1 MRATVLQYTVASLIV
16 MSPAPAV
23 GSAMTVTF
31 AAPQAQES
39 AFATDTLRL
48 GGREVAAGD
57 SVRGPVLVAAG
68 DLRVSGT
75 VVGTAVSL
83 LGDIVVEE
91 GGLITG
97 DAVAVLGSV
106 RGDPAAIGGS
116 VRSFTGS
123 FSWLSDVRSE
133 PVPRRNTADA
143 LSLSFG
149 WLVMI
154 LLIGIGVLVFAGGYL
169 DGVTDVLE
177 QSFWRS
183 FLVGIAAELGLVPV
197 LVLVVAALAI
207 TLVGI
212 LLIPFAIVA
221 YVLAVAGLVT
231 LGFLAVAQLV
241 GGSFGRKPA
250 TAQPRGQ
257 ALRAL
262 VFGVVLFMGSWVVA
276 AAFQWWPFLAGLLR
290 MVAFAITFVAA
301 TAGLGAAVLSRGGT
315 HRDAAAPEPQE
326 PTNQAPVWQTPTPV
340 TGVAAARRPV
350 KAS

>member
-1 MRATVLQYTVASLIV
+1 MRATVMQYAVASLV
-16 MSPAPAV
+16 VLSPAPAM
-23 GSAMTVTF
+23 GSATTITF
-31 AAPQAQES
+31 ATQQA
-39 AFATDTLRL
+39 TTTPDTIRL
-48 GGREVAAGD
+48 GERTIAAGD

-75 VVGTAVSL
+75 VVGSAVSL
-83 LGDIVVEE
+83 LGDIIIED
-91 GGLITG
+91 GGRISG
-97 DAVAVLGSV
+97 DAIAILGHV
-106 RGDPAAIGGS
+106 RGDVAAVGGAG
-116 VRSFTGS
+116 RSFTGS
-123 FSWLSDVRSE
+123 LQWFPDVREE
-133 PVPRRNTADA
+133 PVERRNTTDA

-169 DGVTDVLE
+169 EGVTDVLE
-177 QSFWRS
+177 KSFWRS
-183 FLVGIAAELGLVPV
+183 FLVGVAAALGLVPM

-207 TLVGI
+207 TIVGI

-231 LGFLAVAQLV
+231 LGFLAVAHSV
-241 GGSFGRKPA
+241 GGGISRQPA
-250 TAQPRGQ
+250 GAQARGQ

-262 VFGVVLFMGSWVVA
+262 VFGVVLFMGTWVIA

-290 MVAFAITFVAA
+290 MVAFAVTFVAA

-315 HRDAAAPEPQE
+315 YRDAATPEPKE
-326 PTNQAPVWQTPTPV
+326 TTSEAPAWQTPTPV

-350 KAS
+350 KAG